1 MTKTALTVA
10 NEKLCY
16 TAPELSELLDISV
29 GQSYKIIRQL
39 NQELEKAGYLTL
51 QGKVSRRYFE
61 KRWYGAEEVVELA
74 RKSGKRKMEV
84 IE

>member
-1 MTKTALTVA
+1 MTGTT
-10 NEKLCY
+10 NEEKFCY
-16 TAPELSELLDISV
+16 TAPELSALLDISV

-61 KRWYGAEEVVELA
+61 KRWYGGEETTVRPR
-74 RKSGKRKMEV
+74 RKNSGKKKKEAV
-84 IE
+84 K